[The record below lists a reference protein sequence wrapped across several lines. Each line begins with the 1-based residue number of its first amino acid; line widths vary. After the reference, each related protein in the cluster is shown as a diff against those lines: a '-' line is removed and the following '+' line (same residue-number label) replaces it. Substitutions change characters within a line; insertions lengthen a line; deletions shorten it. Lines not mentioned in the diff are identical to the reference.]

1 MKNSLL
7 SPTKKILLT
16 AFIGS
21 ENIGDEAICESL
33 IHDLTKEHIEITA
46 VSKNT
51 KKTEKLGVHAA
62 RLFSLQFFKCLKEAD
77 LVLLG
82 GGGILQDQTSIY
94 NIPYFITQVLLA
106 QLLGKKTMFVAVGA
120 GPIKGV
126 LGKSLIALSMKKVEA
141 ITVRDAYSYN
151 ALLQLGA
158 DERKI
163 DIVTDPAIAL
173 PYKDVKRPHDIPNE
187 FPERGY
193 ILVCLRHWFDLNR
206 FLPVALS
213 NKLALSYK
221 GKKHYRDFIIT
232 ISKCLDL
239 IVKETSLSIIFFPFY
254 GSKDI
259 KVNRDALQD
268 MKCKDK
274 AFLIKEPQ
282 PIQSFCYL
290 SNYAEFVISMRL
302 HSAVLSAAQNK
313 PSIALS
319 YSPKVKEFMQSL
331 GMERFAL
338 DLNGIN
344 EKSILTLARNILQNK
359 AALHTEIKKSVMGLQ
374 EANRKNI
381 DIILNHVKI
390 A

>member
-1 MKNSLL
+1 MKNNTL
-7 SPTKKILLT
+7 SPTQKVLLT
-16 AFIGS
+16 AYIGS
-21 ENIGDEAICESL
+21 ENLGDEAICESL
-33 IHDLTKEHIEITA
+33 IYDLTKEHIEITA

-51 KKTEKLGVHAA
+51 EKTEKLGVHAA
-62 RLFSLQFFKCLKEAD
+62 RLFSQGFFKSLKDAD

-82 GGGILQDQTSIY
+82 GGGILQDETSIY
-94 NIPYFITQVLLA
+94 NIPYFIIQILLA
-106 QLLGKKTMFVAVGA
+106 QLLRKKTMFVAIGA
-120 GPIKGV
+120 GPINGTV
-126 LGKSLIALSMKKVEA
+126 GRFLTSLAMKKINA
-141 ITVRDAYSYN
+141 ITVRDTYSYN
-151 ALLQLGA
+151 VLRKLGA
-158 DERKI
+158 DKEKM

-173 PYKDVKRPHDIPNE
+173 SYKDVKRPHDIPNE

-221 GKKHYRDFIIT
+221 GKKYYRDFIIT

-259 KVNRDALQD
+259 KVNRDALQE
-268 MKCKDK
+268 MECKDK

-282 PIQSFCYL
+282 QIQSFCYL
-290 SNYAEFVISMRL
+290 SNDAEFVISMRL

-344 EKSILTLARNILQNK
+344 EKSILTLARDILQNK
-359 AALHTEIKKSVMGLQ
+359 AALHTEIKKSVIRLQ
-374 EANRKNI
+374 EAHRKNI
-381 DIILNHVKI
+381 DIILDHVKN
-390 A
+390 